1 MGVFEKIFNKNS
13 ASLPANEEIAKEKS
27 NQSSQEGG
35 LVRKILSPVEKAA
48 KLAAVLSILSGPL
61 QASPEGESKEAGP
74 EVLKNKIEEARL
86 SLGKIVPFVEE
97 NDKSLVN
104 TVGLTAVKTFEKNDL
119 KITSAKDKSFII
131 LSIGDGKYT
140 YYDENSD
147 GAVDRLVIN
156 EEANPEDRSSTKN
169 GLFVFGEMDRLIK
182 EAEVVADLKPEKITT
197 FDFDVEKNEV
207 TIVNNESGAGGVVG
221 GERAEK
227 AILKGQSAY
236 AEHLQKIAAEQVK

>member
-1 MGVFEKIFNKNS
+1 MNMFEKMF
-13 ASLPANEEIAKEKS
+13 
-27 NQSSQEGG
+27 
-35 LVRKILSPVEKAA
+35 SPVEKAA

-61 QASPEGESKEAGP
+61 QAAPEDESKEAGP
-74 EVLKNKIEEARL
+74 EPLKNKIEDARL
-86 SLGKIVPFVEE
+86 SLNKIVPFVEK

-147 GAVDRLVIN
+147 GAIDRLVIN
-156 EEANPEDRSSTKN
+156 EEAIPEGGNREKLEKDSFINKN
-169 GLFVFGEMDRLIK
+169 GLYVFRPMSALIK

-197 FDFDVEKNEV
+197 FDLDLEKMEV
-207 TIVNNESGAGGVVG
+207 TMASNESGVGGVVS
-221 GERAEK
+221 GEKAEK
-227 AILKGQSAY
+227 AILKVQSDY
-236 AEHLQKIAAEQVK
+236 AAKLQAIAAEHVK